1 MPGVD
6 VACRNYTWC
15 YHTSRHYRLR
25 WHYHSAKDT
34 HVPSIAGKTTTTNIH
49 IAELATAVDG
59 GKGSKYIDGTPSQGL
74 LVIPPMVDI
83 DHRHINGRH
92 RHIIHCYDSQDW

>member
-1 MPGVD
+1 MD
-6 VACRNYTWC
+6 VAYRDYTWY
-15 YHTSRHYRLR
+15 YHTSRHYRLQ

-34 HVPSIAGKTTTTNIH
+34 HVPPIAGKTTTTNIH

-59 GKGSKYIDGTPSQGL
+59 GKGSKYIDGI

-83 DHRHINGRH
+83 DHQHN
-92 RHIIHCYDSQDW
+92 IHCYDSQDW